1 LKVRATDVALDKLT
15 ARPSGGRSSLYSA
28 PVPVL
33 RTTSSDGTEIA
44 YEAGGS
50 GPSVVLVHG
59 ALSDRRHA
67 FGAVR
72 PLLERRVT
80 VYALDR
86 RGHGDSGDAP
96 EFAPRCEH
104 EDVAAVLA
112 AVPGPVDLIGHSF
125 GALCALEAARA
136 DAEIR
141 RLVPYAGVPRDGR
154 TISPDGL
161 AGRAEA
167 LVREGRPEGALDLVL
182 AEVEH
187 HGPARL
193 VRDHRA
199 PRWSASVAGVAVL
212 DRELEVE
219 NEYRF
224 APERY
229 ADVTAPTLVLAGA
242 ESAPSVRADAEAV
255 AAGLPDALLTLLAG
269 QRHGCLHR
277 APQLFADTVLDFL
290 GH

>member
-1 LKVRATDVALDKLT
+1 V
-15 ARPSGGRSSLYSA
+15 
-28 PVPVL
+28 
-33 RTTSSDGTEIA
+33 IA

-86 RGHGDSGDAP
+86 RGHGDSGNAL
-96 EFAPRCEH
+96 EYAPRCEH

-112 AVPGPVDLIGHSF
+112 AVPGPADLIGHSF

-136 DAEIR
+136 GAEIR
-141 RLVPYAGVPRDGR
+141 RLVLYEGVPRDGR

-161 AGRAEA
+161 AERADV
-167 LVREGRPEGALDLVL
+167 LVREGRPEAALDLVL
-182 AEVEH
+182 AEVED

-193 VRDHRA
+193 ARDHRA
-199 PRWSASVAGVAVL
+199 PSWSASVAGVAVL

-224 APERY
+224 APELY

-255 AAGLPDALLTLLAG
+255 AAGLPDARLTLLAG

-277 APQLFADTVLDFL
+277 ATELFSDTVLDFL

>member
-1 LKVRATDVALDKLT
+1 M
-15 ARPSGGRSSLYSA
+15 
-28 PVPVL
+28 
-33 RTTSSDGTEIA
+33 IA
-44 YEAGGS
+44 YEASGS
-50 GPSVVLVHG
+50 GPSVLLVHG

-86 RGHGDSGDAP
+86 RGHGESGDAP
-96 EFAPRCEH
+96 VYAPCCEH

-112 AVPGPVDLIGHSF
+112 AVPGPVDLVGHSF

-136 DAEIR
+136 GAEIR
-141 RLVPYAGVPRDGR
+141 RLVLYEGVPRDGR

-161 AGRAEA
+161 AARAEA
-167 LVREGRPEGALDLVL
+167 LLRQRRPEAALDLIL

-187 HGPARL
+187 HGPAQL
-193 VRDHRA
+193 ARDHRG
-199 PRWSASVAGVAVL
+199 PSWSASVAGVAVL

-229 ADVTAPTLVLAGA
+229 ANVAAPTLVLAGA
-242 ESAPSVRADAEAV
+242 ESAPPIRADAKAV
-255 AAGLPDALLTLLAG
+255 AAGLPDARLTLLAG

-277 APQLFADTVLDFL
+277 APELFADIVLDFL

>member
-1 LKVRATDVALDKLT
+1 V
-15 ARPSGGRSSLYSA
+15 
-28 PVPVL
+28 
-33 RTTSSDGTEIA
+33 IA
-44 YEAGGS
+44 YEASGS
-50 GPSVVLVHG
+50 GPSVLLVHG

-96 EFAPRCEH
+96 VYAPGCEH

-112 AVPGPVDLIGHSF
+112 AVPGPVDLVGHSF

-136 DAEIR
+136 GAEIR
-141 RLVPYAGVPRDGR
+141 RLVLYEGVPRDGR

-161 AGRAEA
+161 AARAEVLLRQGRAEA
-167 LVREGRPEGALDLVL
+167 ALDLIL

-193 VRDHRA
+193 ARDHRA
-199 PRWSASVAGVAVL
+199 PSWSASVAGVAVL

-229 ADVTAPTLVLAGA
+229 ANVAAPALVLAGA
-242 ESAPSVRADAEAV
+242 ESVPSIRADAKAV
-255 AAGLPDALLTLLAG
+255 AAGLPDARLTLLAG

-277 APQLFADTVLDFL
+277 APELFADVVLDFL

>member
-1 LKVRATDVALDKLT
+1 
-15 ARPSGGRSSLYSA
+15 
-28 PVPVL
+28 
-33 RTTSSDGTEIA
+33 
-44 YEAGGS
+44 
-50 GPSVVLVHG
+50 VVLVHG

-86 RGHGDSGDAP
+86 RGHGDSGDAL
-96 EFAPRCEH
+96 EYGPRREQD
-104 EDVAAVLA
+104 DVAAVVA

-136 DAEIR
+136 GAEIR
-141 RLVPYAGVPRDGR
+141 RLVLYEGVPRDGR

-161 AGRAEA
+161 ADRAAA
-167 LVREGRPEGALDLVL
+167 LVREGRPEAALDLVL

-187 HGPARL
+187 HGPAQL
-193 VRDHRA
+193 ARDHRT
-199 PRWSASVAGVAVL
+199 PGWSASVAGVAVL

-224 APERY
+224 APRRY
-229 ADVTAPTLVLAGA
+229 TDVAAPTLVVAGA
-242 ESAPSVRADAEAV
+242 ESAPSVRSDAEAV
-255 AAGLPDALLTLLAG
+255 AAGLPDARLTLLAG

-277 APQLFADTVLDFL
+277 APELFADTVLDFL
-290 GH
+290 GR

>member
-1 LKVRATDVALDKLT
+1 
-15 ARPSGGRSSLYSA
+15 
-28 PVPVL
+28 
-33 RTTSSDGTEIA
+33 
-44 YEAGGS
+44 
-50 GPSVVLVHG
+50 VVLVHG

-86 RGHGDSGDAP
+86 RGHGDSGDAL
-96 EFAPRCEH
+96 EYAPRREQ
-104 EDVAAVLA
+104 DDVATVVAAV
-112 AVPGPVDLIGHSF
+112 PEPVDLIGHSF

-136 DAEIR
+136 GAEIR
-141 RLVPYAGVPRDGR
+141 RLVLYEGVPRDGR

-161 AGRAEA
+161 ADRAAA
-167 LVREGRPEGALDLVL
+167 LVREGRPEAVLDLVL
-182 AEVEH
+182 AEVEG
-187 HGPARL
+187 HGPAQL
-193 VRDHRA
+193 ARDHRT
-199 PRWSASVAGVAVL
+199 PGWSASVAGVAVL
-212 DRELEVE
+212 DRELGVE

-224 APERY
+224 APQRY

-255 AAGLPDALLTLLAG
+255 AAGLPDARLMLLAG

-277 APQLFADTVLDFL
+277 APDLFADTVLDFL
-290 GH
+290 GR

>member
-1 LKVRATDVALDKLT
+1 M
-15 ARPSGGRSSLYSA
+15 
-28 PVPVL
+28 
-33 RTTSSDGTEIA
+33 
-44 YEAGGS
+44 
-50 GPSVVLVHG
+50 VLVHG

-72 PLLERRVT
+72 PLLERRAT

-86 RGHGDSGDAP
+86 RGHGESEDAP
-96 EFAPRCEH
+96 EYAPRREH

-112 AVPGPVDLIGHSF
+112 AVPGPVDLVGHSF

-136 DAEIR
+136 GAEIR
-141 RLVPYAGVPRDGR
+141 RLVLYEGVPRDGR

-161 AGRAEA
+161 AQRADG
-167 LVREGRPEGALDLVL
+167 LVREGRPEAALDLVL

-187 HGPARL
+187 HGPAQL
-193 VRDHRA
+193 ARDHRA
-199 PRWSASVAGVAVL
+199 SSWSASVAGVAVL

-224 APERY
+224 VPERY

-242 ESAPSVRADAEAV
+242 ESVPSVRADAAAV
-255 AAGLPDALLTLLAG
+255 AAGLRDARLSLLAG

-277 APQLFADTVLDFL
+277 APELFADTVLDFL
-290 GH
+290 DR

>member
-1 LKVRATDVALDKLT
+1 V
-15 ARPSGGRSSLYSA
+15 
-28 PVPVL
+28 
-33 RTTSSDGTEIA
+33 IA

-86 RGHGDSGDAP
+86 RGHGDSEDAF
-96 EFAPRCEH
+96 EYAARREH

-125 GALCALEAARA
+125 GALCALETARA
-136 DAEIR
+136 GSEIR
-141 RLVPYAGVPRDGR
+141 RLVLYEGVPRDGR

-161 AGRAEA
+161 AERANVF
-167 LVREGRPEGALDLVL
+167 LHEGRPEAALDLIL

-187 HGPARL
+187 HGPAQL
-193 VRDHRA
+193 ARDHRA
-199 PRWSASVAGVAVL
+199 PTWSASLAGLAVL

-224 APERY
+224 VPARY

-242 ESAPSVRADAEAV
+242 ESAASVRADAEAV
-255 AAGLPDALLTLLAG
+255 AAGLPEARLTLLAG

-277 APQLFADTVLDFL
+277 APELFADTVLDFL

>member
-1 LKVRATDVALDKLT
+1 MYL
-15 ARPSGGRSSLYSA
+15 A

-33 RTTSSDGTEIA
+33 RTTSSDGTAIA

-59 ALSDRRHA
+59 SLSDRRHA

-72 PLLERRVT
+72 PLLERRMT

-86 RGHGDSGDAP
+86 RGHGDSGDAAQY
-96 EFAPRCEH
+96 APRREY
-104 EDVAAVLA
+104 EDVAAMLA
-112 AVPGPVDLIGHSF
+112 AVPGPADLIGHSF
-125 GALCALEAARA
+125 GGLCALEAVRA
-136 DAEIR
+136 GAGVR
-141 RLVPYAGVPRDGR
+141 RLVLYEGVPRDGR

-161 AGRAEA
+161 AERVDV
-167 LVREGRPEGALDLVL
+167 LVREGRPDAALDVVL
-182 AEVEH
+182 AEVQH
-187 HGPARL
+187 HGPAQL
-193 VRDHRA
+193 ARDHRA
-199 PRWSASVAGVAVL
+199 ASWTASVAGVAVL

-224 APERY
+224 VPEGY

-242 ESAPSVRADAEAV
+242 ESVQSIQADAEAV
-255 AAGLPDALLTLLAG
+255 AAGLPEARLTLLAG
-269 QRHGCLHR
+269 QRHGCMHR
-277 APQLFADTVLDFL
+277 APELFVDTVLDFL